1 MPLLPAADGALPLSA
16 DEFAQL
22 QDRLDGGAARG
33 WMNVERLD
41 GYFSALVCA
50 PVQVS
55 TGLRF
60 GPVFGVEVL
69 AEAGLG
75 DAAELEALL
84 WRHWRTI
91 VATLETALEDPSVQY
106 QPLLFEDEAG
116 AVAGNDWACGFLRGV
131 ADDPAAWRRYAALAP
146 AALAGVRRLADEAAV
161 SPRLGSEERAA
172 VLAQIADMLVDAYRY
187 FEAERG

>member
-1 MPLLPAADGALPLSA
+1 MPLLPDADGAPPLSA

-33 WMNVERLD
+33 WMNVERFD

-50 PVQVS
+50 PRQVS

-75 DAAELEALL
+75 DAAEIEALL

-91 VATLETALEDPSVQY
+91 VATLEAALEDPFIQY

-131 ADDPAAWRRYAALAP
+131 ADDPSAWRRFEAATP
-146 AALAGVRRLADEAAV
+146 GALDAVRRLACEAADA
-161 SPRLGSEERAA
+161 PRMPADERAA
-172 VLAQIADMLVDAYRY
+172 LLARIAALLVDAYRH